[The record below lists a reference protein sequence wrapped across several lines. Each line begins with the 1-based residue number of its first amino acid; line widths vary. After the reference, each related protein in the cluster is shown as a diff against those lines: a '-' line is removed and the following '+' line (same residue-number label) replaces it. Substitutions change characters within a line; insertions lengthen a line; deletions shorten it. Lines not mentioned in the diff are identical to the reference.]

1 MTIRGFDTNTKLN
14 LQSAQTLKNAGY
26 DVCFR
31 YLSLTQSDPNDLTTD
46 ELSNIL
52 RVGLKVGLV
61 QHVRYPNWIPT
72 IEMAKQDAQNAVTQL
87 KNLNIPSGTTVFCDI
102 EGIKY
107 GTNKQDIINYI
118 NTWAEIIIQAGYEPG
133 MYVGYNSY
141 LTDSELYYALKV
153 SKYWKSGS
161 NVPTPVMRGYC
172 IYQSTPSKTIAGIPI
187 DEDKIQPDMK
197 GELPKF
203 VEPISTTSKIV
214 VKSYTINIY
223 NDNSIEVK

>member
-1 MTIRGFDTNTKLN
+1 MTLKGFDTNTKLN
-14 LQSAQTLKNAGY
+14 LQTAQTLKNAGY

-46 ELSNIL
+46 ELSDIL
-52 RVGLKVGLV
+52 RSGLKVGLV

-72 IEMAKQDAQNAVTQL
+72 NDMAKLDAQNAVAQL
-87 KNLNIPSGTTVFCDI
+87 KNLNIPQRTTVFCDI

-118 NTWAEIIIQAGYEPG
+118 NTWAEIIILAGYEAG

-141 LTDSELYYALKV
+141 LTDTELYYALKV
-153 SKYWKSGS
+153 SKYWKSAS

-172 IYQSTPSKTIAGIPI
+172 IIQQSPEKTVGGVNI
-187 DEDKIQPDMK
+187 DEDIIQPDNK

-203 VEPISTTSKIV
+203 VEPISTTTKTL

-223 NDNSIEVK
+223 SDHSIEVK